1 MVSVETLSTPLGRLF
16 IVADGGGLKEVHI
29 KRLPSTDTM
38 RARYGKITEKHI
50 DVVEPVILCLERYF
64 RGERVCFRDIPLNPS
79 GTAFLKKVW
88 AALQDI
94 PYGEVRT
101 YGELARQ
108 LETSS
113 RAVGLACRMNP
124 MPIIAACHRVVA
136 RDLSLH
142 NYSAGVALKKKL
154 LELEGLGVEDA
165 PDLRGARVRGP
176 GT

>member
-1 MVSVETLSTPLGRLF
+1 MVSVETLSTPMGRLL

-29 KRLPSTDTM
+29 RRLPSPDTI
-38 RARYGKITEKHI
+38 RARYGRITEKHS
-50 DVVEPVILCLERYF
+50 DVVEPVVLCLERYF
-64 RGERVCFRDIPLNPS
+64 RGERVCFRDIPLDPS
-79 GTAFLKKVW
+79 GTAFLKRAW
-88 AALQDI
+88 ADLGDI

-101 YGELARQ
+101 YGEVACR

-124 MPIIAACHRVVA
+124 IPIIIPCHRVVA

-142 NYSAGVALKKKL
+142 NYSTGVELKKKL
-154 LELEGLGVEDA
+154 LELEGLGVEDIA
-165 PDLRGARVRGP
+165 DLRGARVRWP